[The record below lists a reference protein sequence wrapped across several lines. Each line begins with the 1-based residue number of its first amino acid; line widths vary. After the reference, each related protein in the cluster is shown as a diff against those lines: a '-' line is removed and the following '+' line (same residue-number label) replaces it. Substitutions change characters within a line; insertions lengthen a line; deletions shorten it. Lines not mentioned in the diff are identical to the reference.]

1 MMAGQDGKGSIILK
15 ILIILLIVALV
26 IVITLPGEIWQE
38 EDAVQS
44 TSRGNM
50 ATLYEAYQYYHNLT
64 GMYTDDENEIITR
77 IQNDSALI
85 KRQAVVSFTTSLK
98 NTMEDFLNKPAV
110 NTLFDISSN
119 LKNIQDDLDL
129 NKRFFKIIPEIDT
142 EAENVKQQISVL
154 RSGMDF
160 EKYNEAAVVLDSMK
174 QLRRDLTD
182 YSLQSAAR
190 VAYGFSTEIAAN
202 LPLIDFRGMDQVW
215 KPLSQQI
222 NRLMQDINTSRLKN
236 LTSVADR
243 VADFQAEIN
252 SGFDYF
258 LKANHDNRFE
268 EVTKASESLL
278 EVYQKFL
285 SEFLITQQYAQ
296 YNLSEGDSLL
306 INIGEESF
314 YTPNQRLRYIVD
326 HNDST
331 GLRVEDPTLLTEL
344 KEKAGPIIENIN
356 QLSFMNAFKNYE
368 REIDSLK
375 NYYPEIKKQYRRNI
389 DIMIQNKEIEG
400 ALDKLTTSAA
410 FDAYEKEKTFVE
422 TVPTSDS
429 YSEIKEDLE
438 SALLGMG
445 TFLQVYQESFFGNL
459 DSVHIEIINQL
470 ETYEE
475 ILSKLRRNTFTF
487 QPFIENLNQALEQI
501 KSVPKTTVLPELQR
515 IDENL
520 KNLYLFASE
529 GETQK
534 VYGIFSRQIVNQG
547 KIYGKTGMKSWEE

>member
-1 MMAGQDGKGSIILK
+1 MAGQEGKGSIILK
-15 ILIILLIVALV
+15 ILIILLVAALI
-26 IVITLPGEIWQE
+26 IVIILPGEIWQE
-38 EDAVQS
+38 EDFVQS

-50 ATLYEAYQYYHNLT
+50 ETLYEAYQYYHNLT

-77 IQNDSALI
+77 IQNDSALM
-85 KRQAVVSFTTSLK
+85 KRQAVVNFTTSLK
-98 NTMEDFLNKPAV
+98 TTMEDFLNKAAV
-110 NTLFDISSN
+110 NTLYDISFN

-129 NKRFFKIIPEIDT
+129 NKRFFKIMPEIDT
-142 EAENVKQQISVL
+142 EAEDVKQQISVL

-190 VAYGFSTEIAAN
+190 LAYGFSTEIAAS
-202 LPLIDFRGMDQVW
+202 LPLVDFRGMDQVW
-215 KPLSQQI
+215 KPLSRKI
-222 NRLMQDINTSRLKN
+222 NQLMQDVNTSRLKS

-258 LKANHDNRFE
+258 LSANNDKRFE
-268 EVTKASESLL
+268 QVTKASEALL
-278 EVYQKFL
+278 AVYKNFL
-285 SEFLITQQYAQ
+285 SDFLITQQFAQ
-296 YNLSEGDSLL
+296 YNLSEADSLL
-306 INIGEESF
+306 INISDASF
-314 YTPNQRLRYIVD
+314 YTPNQRLRYIVNY
-326 HNDST
+326 NDST
-331 GLRVEDPTLLTEL
+331 GLRVEDPTLLAEL
-344 KEKAGPIIENIN
+344 KEKAKPAIENIS
-356 QLSFMNAFKNYE
+356 QLSFMGAFKNYE
-368 REIDSLK
+368 QQIDSLK
-375 NYYPEIKKQYRRNI
+375 NYYPEVKKQYRRNI
-389 DIMIQNKEIEG
+389 DIMIQTKEIEG

-422 TVPTSDS
+422 SVPNSDS

-438 SALLGMG
+438 SSLLGIG
-445 TFLQVYQESFFGNL
+445 TFLQVYQENFFGNL
-459 DSVHIEIINQL
+459 DSVHIEIISQL
-470 ETYEE
+470 EAYDAL
-475 ILSKLRRNTFTF
+475 LSNMRRNTFTF

-501 KSVPKTTVLPELQR
+501 KSASKTTVVPELQK

-529 GETQK
+529 GETKK